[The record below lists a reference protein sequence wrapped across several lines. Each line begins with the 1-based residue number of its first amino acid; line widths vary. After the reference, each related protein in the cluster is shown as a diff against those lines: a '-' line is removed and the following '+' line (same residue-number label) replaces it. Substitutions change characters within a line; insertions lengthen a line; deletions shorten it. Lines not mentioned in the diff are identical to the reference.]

1 LAPLIFEAE
10 NGIRE
15 KDARRAGGNAHVR
28 HLDAGRRHQ
37 FPKHPDRGTL
47 RNVSALLLFKGVLVA
62 PVLGNDKHARAEIAK
77 PASPRANLI

>member
-15 KDARRAGGNAHVR
+15 KNARMTGGNAHVR

-37 FPKHPDRGTL
+37 FPKHPDRSTL
-47 RNVSALLLFKGVLVA
+47 RNVLALLLFKSVLVA
-62 PVLGNDKHARAEIAK
+62 PILSNNKHTRAEITK
-77 PASPRANLI
+77 PTSPRANLV